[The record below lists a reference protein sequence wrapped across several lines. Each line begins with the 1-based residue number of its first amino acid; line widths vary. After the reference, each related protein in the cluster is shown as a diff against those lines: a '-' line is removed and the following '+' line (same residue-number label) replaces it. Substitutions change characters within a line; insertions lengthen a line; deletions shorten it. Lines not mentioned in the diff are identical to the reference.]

1 MAIYHDVDQYSEAW
15 DNLRIGVPTSSAF
28 EKIITPTG
36 KKSSQADTY
45 LYHLVAERAI
55 QRRISTYTSP
65 QMEHGHEMEA
75 EAVNYYEL
83 LRDVSSA
90 KIGFVTNDKKTLG
103 CSPDRL
109 IGDDG
114 LLEIKCPNP
123 NTHMMYLL
131 EGGLEEKY
139 KPQLQGQLYIT
150 GRQWVDIISYHP
162 EFPED
167 LKVAVIRVLPD
178 LDYQNLLHEYLH
190 DFLSKMTNAFIKLGS
205 KLALSSAEPDDLEK
219 LLQGDFL

>member
-1 MAIYHDVDQYSEAW
+1 
-15 DNLRIGVPTSSAF
+15 
-28 EKIITPTG
+28 
-36 KKSSQADTY
+36 
-45 LYHLVAERAI
+45 
-55 QRRISTYTSP
+55 
-65 QMEHGHEMEA
+65 
-75 EAVNYYEL
+75 
-83 LRDVSSA
+83 
-90 KIGFVTNDKKTLG
+90 
-103 CSPDRL
+103 
-109 IGDDG
+109 
-114 LLEIKCPNP
+114 
-123 NTHMMYLL
+123 MMYLL